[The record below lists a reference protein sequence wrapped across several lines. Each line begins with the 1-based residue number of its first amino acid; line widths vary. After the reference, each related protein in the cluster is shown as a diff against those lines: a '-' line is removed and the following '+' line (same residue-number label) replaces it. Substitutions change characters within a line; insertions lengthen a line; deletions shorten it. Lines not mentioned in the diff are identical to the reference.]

1 MGHVKC
7 TITVVSSSALHRS
20 ATRPAEVVVSSPPTR
35 AAWVD
40 QLLRRAILSGE
51 LQPGE
56 KLLGEKL
63 AEQWGVSPTPL
74 RESFQRLAGEGLV
87 VIEPQRGARVAPI
100 DAAVAVD
107 VYELRILLDPAALRS
122 SMEAGTGDAE
132 FVSGVDDAYRRLTAR
147 HRNLMS
153 FHDAHR
159 AFHLSLVAACP
170 NLLLLRQV
178 TQLLEHSQR
187 YHVVGT
193 VAHRAGD
200 PGEEHRALAA
210 AVRDGDTTLAVH
222 TLTAHLRATR
232 DSIVAV
238 ALGEADTVG

>member
-1 MGHVKC
+1 MYDC
-7 TITVVSSSALHRS
+7 AVSSPALHRS
-20 ATRPAEVVVSSPPTR
+20 ATRPAVVAPSSPPTR

-100 DAAVAVD
+100 DAADAVD
-107 VYELRILLDPAALRS
+107 VYEMRILLDPAALTS
-122 SMEAGTGDAE
+122 SMASGAADAS
-132 FVSGVDDAYRRLTAR
+132 FISNVDDAYRRLTAR
-147 HRNLMS
+147 HRSVMS

-170 NLLLLRQV
+170 NQLLLRQV

-187 YHVVGT
+187 YHVVST
-193 VAHRAGD
+193 VSHRAGD

-210 AVRDGDTTLAVH
+210 AVRDGHTAAAVR

-238 ALGEADTVG
+238 VRGGADSGA